1 MRTALMEMA
10 KPKTERAAWV
20 PESILDDDVSHF
32 MGAAA
37 AAKKAGK
44 SHFNFGGKKYKV
56 TMKHD
61 TAKKVDESASC
72 DECGL
77 DGECQCEQPVQEAKV
92 DEVSY
97 KTAMKSYQKAMGQS
111 KDADTAGDKKTGDK
125 KFDQAVKFGRYATKK
140 FKSSRNKK
148 KLVGTFTGKESVEEN
163 YTDKQDASYR
173 EPPVKSLA
181 ALKKRRAA
189 EKGKKRPDPLRNTKP
204 LKFESVEE
212 AVSVKKKDYSWGRMM
227 TVHHG
232 TSHSYPLHPEHQ
244 SAIKKLGDNQKTS
257 FKDETGTKVT
267 AHRQGDTVHLSSSK
281 TRTKTPVAHSHFKE
295 SVKEVMDPKDHVK
308 YNDEMEMYCVYNKD
322 GKVVAKFKDEED
334 ANNYAMKNHDDLMEA
349 KAPGATAQHS
359 ATKETSD
366 TFEKQMSAGEGD
378 IPMGKKKDF
387 VKQHEMEVGL
397 DAEKIYQQNKYE
409 ALSKTPARPGDKPD
423 GDKTPVN
430 PVKVDMVD
438 GMRKA
443 LAQMKLSGD

>member
-1 MRTALMEMA
+1 MSIRTAMMEMYGA
-10 KPKTERAAWV
+10 KKVKREAWV
-20 PESILDDDVSHF
+20 PEGIADEDVSDF

-44 SHFNFGGKKYKV
+44 DSFKFGDKTYKV
-56 TMKHD
+56 TMKST
-61 TAKKVDESASC
+61 TARQIDAAKEIEEQSC
-72 DECGL
+72 ECGENA
-77 DGECQCEQPVQEAKV
+77 ECECA
-92 DEVSY
+92 
-97 KTAMKSYQKAMGQS
+97 
-111 KDADTAGDKKTGDK
+111 
-125 KFDQAVKFGRYATKK
+125 
-140 FKSSRNKK
+140 
-148 KLVGTFTGKESVEEN
+148 
-163 YTDKQDASYR
+163 
-173 EPPVKSLA
+173 EP
-181 ALKKRRAA
+181 
-189 EKGKKRPDPLRNTKP
+189 
-204 LKFESVEE
+204 VEE
-212 AVSVKKKDYSWGRMM
+212 ALDAKDTDTVKAVVKALKGASKAHAGQAKQLKKD
-227 TVHHG
+227 
-232 TSHSYPLHPEHQ
+232 LQ
-244 SAIKKLGDNQKTS
+244 DA
-257 FKDETGTKVT
+257 
-267 AHRQGDTVHLSSSK
+267 ADT
-281 TRTKTPVAHSHFKE
+281 E
-295 SVKEVMDPKDHVK
+295 MDPKDHVK

>member
-1 MRTALMEMA
+1 MSMRTAIMEMYGA
-10 KPKTERAAWV
+10 KKVKREAWV

-44 SHFNFGGKKYKV
+44 SHFDFGGKKYKV
-56 TMKHD
+56 TMKSD
-61 TAKKVDESASC
+61 AAKKIGESAESC
-72 DECGL
+72 PECGA

-125 KFDQAVKFGRYATKK
+125 KFDQAVKFGRYANKK
-140 FKSSRNKK
+140 FQSSRNKK
-148 KLVGTFTGKESVEEN
+148 KLVGTLTKEESV
-163 YTDKQDASYR
+163 Q
-173 EPPVKSLA
+173 
-181 ALKKRRAA
+181 
-189 EKGKKRPDPLRNTKP
+189 
-204 LKFESVEE
+204 E
-212 AVSVKKKDYSWGRMM
+212 AD
-227 TVHHG
+227 
-232 TSHSYPLHPEHQ
+232 
-244 SAIKKLGDNQKTS
+244 
-257 FKDETGTKVT
+257 
-267 AHRQGDTVHLSSSK
+267 
-281 TRTKTPVAHSHFKE
+281 
-295 SVKEVMDPKDHVK
+295 MDPKDHVK
-308 YNDEMEMYCVYNKD
+308 YNDEMEMYCVYNKS
-322 GKVVAKFKDEED
+322 GKVVAKFKDQED

-349 KAPGATAQHS
+349 KAPGATAQHG

-366 TFEKQMSAGEGD
+366 TFEKQMNAGEGD

-430 PVKVDMVD
+430 PIKVDMVD